1 MSGSECF
8 SFPMD
13 FIKKVTVWS
22 FVSVTLRMLN
32 SLIDFIKKMT
42 VSGSGSKCFSSL
54 LGFIKKVTVR
64 SSANVRI
71 RMLKFFNRFH

>member
-8 SFPMD
+8 SFFLD

-22 FVSVTLRMLN
+22 SVSVRLRMLQFLMDV
-32 SLIDFIKKMT
+32 SKKVI